1 MRNINRRKTP
11 IFFIRK
17 KIFSPFINWRWKYGN
32 KRNVIKEHK
41 QLSKEE
47 GSFLSDIGYI
57 KACVDRMEKKISNVD
72 ERYQDL
78 LQRLTKVEENLINTQ
93 KRVEE
98 IIISEYG

>member
-1 MRNINRRKTP
+1 MEIKEITS
-11 IFFIRK
+11 ITIS
-17 KIFSPFINWRWKYGN
+17 IISVVIAILSY

-41 QLSKEE
+41 QLSREE

-57 KACVDRMEKKISNVD
+57 KACVDWMEKKISNVD

>member
-1 MRNINRRKTP
+1 M
-11 IFFIRK
+11 
-17 KIFSPFINWRWKYGN
+17 KIKEITSITISIISVVIALLSY
-32 KRNVIKEHK
+32 KRNVIREHK

-57 KACVDRMEKKISNVD
+57 KACVDRMEKKMSNVD

>member
-1 MRNINRRKTP
+1 MEIKEITS
-11 IFFIRK
+11 ITIS
-17 KIFSPFINWRWKYGN
+17 IISVGIVLLSY
-32 KRNVIKEHK
+32 KRNVIREHK

-57 KACVDRMEKKISNVD
+57 KACVDRMEKKMSNVD

>member
-1 MRNINRRKTP
+1 MEIKEITSVT
-11 IFFIRK
+11 ISI
-17 KIFSPFINWRWKYGN
+17 ISVVIALLSY

>member
-1 MRNINRRKTP
+1 MEIKEITS
-11 IFFIRK
+11 ITIS
-17 KIFSPFINWRWKYGN
+17 IISVMIALLSY

-41 QLSKEE
+41 QLSREE

>member
-1 MRNINRRKTP
+1 MEIKEITS
-11 IFFIRK
+11 ITIS
-17 KIFSPFINWRWKYGN
+17 IISVVIAILSY

-72 ERYQDL
+72 ERYHDL

>member
-1 MRNINRRKTP
+1 MEIKEITNIT
-11 IFFIRK
+11 ISI
-17 KIFSPFINWRWKYGN
+17 ISVVIALLSY

>member
-1 MRNINRRKTP
+1 MEIKEITS
-11 IFFIRK
+11 ITIS
-17 KIFSPFINWRWKYGN
+17 IISVVIALLSY
-32 KRNVIKEHK
+32 KRNVIREHK

-57 KACVDRMEKKISNVD
+57 KACVDRMEKKMSNVD

-93 KRVEE
+93 KRVEK

>member
-1 MRNINRRKTP
+1 M
-11 IFFIRK
+11 
-17 KIFSPFINWRWKYGN
+17 KIKEITSITISIISVGIVLLSY

-57 KACVDRMEKKISNVD
+57 KACIDRMEKKISNVD

>member
-1 MRNINRRKTP
+1 MEIKEITS
-11 IFFIRK
+11 ITISIIRVV
-17 KIFSPFINWRWKYGN
+17 IAILSY

>member
-1 MRNINRRKTP
+1 MEIKEITS
-11 IFFIRK
+11 ITIS
-17 KIFSPFINWRWKYGN
+17 IISVVTALLSY
-32 KRNVIKEHK
+32 KRNVIREHK

-57 KACVDRMEKKISNVD
+57 KACVDRMEKKMSNVD

>member
-1 MRNINRRKTP
+1 MEIKEITS
-11 IFFIRK
+11 ITISIISVVIAFL
-17 KIFSPFINWRWKYGN
+17 SY

-72 ERYQDL
+72 ERYRDL

>member
-1 MRNINRRKTP
+1 MEIKEITS
-11 IFFIRK
+11 ITIS
-17 KIFSPFINWRWKYGN
+17 IISVLIAILSY

>member
-1 MRNINRRKTP
+1 M
-11 IFFIRK
+11 
-17 KIFSPFINWRWKYGN
+17 KIKEITSITISIISVVIALLSY
-32 KRNVIKEHK
+32 KRNVIREHK

-57 KACVDRMEKKISNVD
+57 KACVDRMEKKMSNVD

-93 KRVEE
+93 KRVEK